1 MSRVPERRAH
11 RRFIINVI
19 ASIERADSGGVL
31 GHVTDLSL
39 GGIRLVC
46 LGFEVQL
53 QNLLRVKLDLDGT
66 EVTMMSRLVRIKKL
80 DGLAQE
86 LALEFV
92 EADAKG
98 LELLEHYLESHGEH

>member
-1 MSRVPERRAH
+1 MSRVPERRVH
-11 RRFIINVI
+11 QRFIIDVI

-31 GHVTDLSL
+31 GHVMDLSL

-46 LGFEVQL
+46 LGFKVEL

-66 EVTMMSRLVRIKKL
+66 EVTMMSRLVWIKKL

-86 LALEFV
+86 LALGFV
-92 EADAKG
+92 EADAKSIEV
-98 LELLEHYLESHGEH
+98 LQHYLESHGEH